1 MVGNPEEWLARLRE
15 SVEKISKTILSIL
28 KRMRS
33 SAETEILS
41 VRKRIEEAGKA
52 IVPASER
59 AWATVSSVALRGW
72 GRVEPFMTGMVV
84 PALKKTK
91 ESSVATMLGIRNRV
105 GTLYAI
111 RIADFL
117 QRLPGFFRSF
127 SARAL
132 SVSEAFLE
140 RAPESTDSF
149 LKKAGALLRP
159 VFAGIRSLFVRM
171 TSYVGSVFGRM
182 TVRERMLVLFAV
194 GAALGFGIK
203 TIASGFLTIGYQD
216 YTLKSAREPYDL
228 NEVERRLMERERAAL
243 MMSGESVVSG
253 EEEIPE

>member
-15 SVEKISKTILSIL
+15 SVEKILKTILPIL

-41 VRKRIEEAGKA
+41 VRKRIEEAGKEN
-52 IVPASER
+52 VKASER
-59 AWATVSSVALRGW
+59 AWATVSSTALRW
-72 GRVEPFMTGMVV
+72 RGRVEPFVNDVIV
-84 PALKKTK
+84 PGLKKAK
-91 ESSVATMLGIRNRV
+91 ESSVATALGFRKRI
-105 GTLYAI
+105 GTLYAL
-111 RIADFL
+111 RIADSL
-117 QRLPGFFRSF
+117 EHLPELFRSI
-127 SARAL
+127 SKRVR
-132 SVSEAFLE
+132 SVTEDVLE
-140 RAPESTDSF
+140 RAPESTDAL
-149 LKKAGALLRP
+149 LKKAGVLLRP
-159 VFAGIRSLFVRM
+159 VLTGVRSLFVRM

-182 TVRERMLVLFAV
+182 TVRERMLVLFAF

-216 YTLKSAREPYDL
+216 YTLKSVHRPYDL